1 MQPATAPRDTMQ
13 PALVIP
19 AELRILLVDDSLPL
33 QIRLKELLT
42 ESGIMRVTA
51 TAESEQDA
59 NRLIDS
65 ETFDVMVIDVE
76 LRPGSGINV
85 VRHARAD
92 QVRGP
97 RPLIIVLTNYA
108 LDIVRSRSITAG
120 ADYFLDKMREFD
132 RLYPLILDYKR
143 AN

>member
-1 MQPATAPRDTMQ
+1 MQTAAASRDTRQ
-13 PALVIP
+13 PSLAEP

-33 QIRLKELLT
+33 QIRLKEQLT
-42 ESGIMRVTA
+42 ESGVMRVTA
-51 TAESEQDA
+51 TAESEQEA

-65 ETFDVMVIDVE
+65 QTFDVMVIDVE

-85 VRHARAD
+85 VRHARED
-92 QVRGP
+92 HVRVP

-108 LDIVRSRSITAG
+108 LDIVRSRSIAAG
-120 ADYFLDKMREFD
+120 ADYFLDKMREFH

-143 AN
+143 AG